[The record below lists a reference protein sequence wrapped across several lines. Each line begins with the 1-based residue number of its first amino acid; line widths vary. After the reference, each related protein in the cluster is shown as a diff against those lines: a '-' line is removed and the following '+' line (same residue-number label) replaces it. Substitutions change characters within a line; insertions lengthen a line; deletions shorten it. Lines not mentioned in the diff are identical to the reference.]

1 MASITWQPGRFEI
14 KTPTGSEHVNGL
26 LGGPFG
32 IRQEPRRWRPVWTV
46 SHLATGMRVTL
57 GNGAGFL
64 DPALAKEFAERLLP
78 LADWNVGRALA
89 DDQALSMKVVAIWN
103 ELITRDVATR
113 PCAIYATSDQQIG
126 GQRAA
131 RRRKLRTRAP

>member
-1 MASITWQPGRFEI
+1 MASISWQPGRFEI
-14 KTPTGSEHVNGL
+14 KTPTGSHQVSGL

-32 IRQEPRRWRPVWTV
+32 ILHEQRRWRPVWTV

-57 GNGAGFL
+57 GNGAGFFDL
-64 DPALAKEFAERLLP
+64 ALAKQFAERLLP

-89 DDQALSMKVVAIWN
+89 DDQALSMKVIGIWN
-103 ELITRDVATR
+103 ELITRDVEFAH
-113 PCAIYATSDQQIG
+113 AQIHAVYDEKLG

-131 RRRKLRTRAP
+131 RRGKR

>member
-14 KTPTGSEHVNGL
+14 NTPTGSEHVNGF

-32 IRQEPRRWRPVWTV
+32 IWQEPRRWRPVWTV

-78 LADWNVGRALA
+78 LADWNVGRVLADNHALA
-89 DDQALSMKVVAIWN
+89 MKVVAIWN
-103 ELITRDVATR
+103 ELIARDVAT
-113 PCAIYATSDQQIG
+113 ANAQTYATLGRRMG
-126 GQRAA
+126 GQCAA
-131 RRRKLRTRAP
+131 PRRKLRTRTP